1 MDRYH
6 AIERAPGNASIEP
19 LTDMATRGV
28 PPAGHEAVPFVT
40 ETERR
45 VGEIWSNV
53 LHVEPIDRTSHFFE
67 LGGQSLLA
75 IRMIARI
82 RRDFGTKVPVS
93 TVFNAPTVECFSA
106 LLDTIQHSPSI

>member
-1 MDRYH
+1 
-6 AIERAPGNASIEP
+6 
-19 LTDMATRGV
+19 MATRGV

-45 VGEIWSNV
+45 VGEIWSKV
-53 LHVEPIDRTSHFFE
+53 LRVEPIGRTSHFFE

-93 TVFNAPTVECFSA
+93 TVFNAPTVERFSA
-106 LLDTIQHSPSI
+106 LLDTIQHS